1 MSYSLIEKRLTEGKT
16 IILDGGIGGELQK
29 IGAKMDKGLWCGRC
43 SIDSPDEL
51 LKVHENYINAGADI
65 ITANTYA
72 STPISM
78 KKYGYQDLI
87 VECNNKSVKIAKEA
101 AKDKNISVAGSVS
114 TYGYFHKDGIDNMKP
129 SFDEHIKIL
138 ADTGVDIIILE
149 AMSSQAEIVETLLE
163 CSSKINIP
171 TWLSISCVFDENKD
185 VNLGYDDDINK
196 SEPQIYENLKEAMK
210 KFSKLHYGPVLVAHS
225 NINVTEEAVK
235 ILKQNYNNKI
245 GAYPNRGYFVKPE
258 WKFTDKIEPA
268 DYLEKAKSWVDSGA
282 QIIGGCCGIGVEEIK
297 AISVL
302 KN

>member
-1 MSYSLIEKRLTEGKT
+1 
-16 IILDGGIGGELQK
+16 
-29 IGAKMDKGLWCGRC
+29 
-43 SIDSPDEL
+43 
-51 LKVHENYINAGADI
+51 
-65 ITANTYA
+65 
-72 STPISM
+72 
-78 KKYGYQDLI
+78 
-87 VECNNKSVKIAKEA
+87 
-101 AKDKNISVAGSVS
+101 
-114 TYGYFHKDGIDNMKP
+114 
-129 SFDEHIKIL
+129 
-138 ADTGVDIIILE
+138 
-149 AMSSQAEIVETLLE
+149 
-163 CSSKINIP
+163 
-171 TWLSISCVFDENKD
+171 
-185 VNLGYDDDINK
+185 
-196 SEPQIYENLKEAMK
+196 MK